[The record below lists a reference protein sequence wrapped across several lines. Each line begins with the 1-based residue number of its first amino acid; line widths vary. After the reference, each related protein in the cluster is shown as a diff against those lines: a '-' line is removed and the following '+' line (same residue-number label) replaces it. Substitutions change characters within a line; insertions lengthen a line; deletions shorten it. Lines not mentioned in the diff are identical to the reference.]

1 MQTKKRK
8 KKKTRFSDE
17 TINFKKAL
25 VSRSETKEFEKIKQ
39 KQFSG
44 RISGRKKI
52 LIQTHRHTQPTRT
65 TTTCRKTSE

>member
-1 MQTKKRK
+1 MEQHEKSVEDANEKKK
-8 KKKTRFSDE
+8 EKKTRFSDE

-44 RISGRKKI
+44 RISGRKKH
-52 LIQTHRHTQPTRT
+52 THTDT
-65 TTTCRKTSE
+65 